1 MKLAICFFGNM
12 GWYHSSSGVKKELA
26 LECLS
31 KTIDQIISLNKD
43 SYFFGHLWS
52 GENTNKLIDLP
63 FTKLLTEDQKTF
75 QLEDDFTNKY
85 TFGNQIKYD
94 LYLKRRFGSDKDSM
108 ISYASKVKSR
118 WYSAQCSL
126 LLADKFSKDNN
137 IKFDNILLLRYD
149 LVLTSSFKLPILK
162 NKIFLGDS
170 TNYSSTLSPFLARIV
185 NLFPLPKIAKVQPNA
200 LKYLFTWFIN
210 YPHVSDT
217 WTYGNYAYMLKLSRL
232 FDEFENFHM
241 SPHIS
246 LLQFYKKEKIMISF
260 INEQGKDY
268 NLYRFQ
274 LK

>member
-12 GWYHSSSGVKKELA
+12 GWYNNSNGVKKELA

-31 KTIDQIISLNKD
+31 KTINQIITLNKD

-52 GENTNKLIDLP
+52 GENTDKLLDLP
-63 FTKLLTEDQKTF
+63 FTNLIIEDQRIF

-85 TFGNQIKYD
+85 NFGNQMKYD
-94 LYLKRRFGSDKDSM
+94 LYLKRRFGSDKEGM

-118 WYSAQCSL
+118 WYSTQCSI
-126 LLADKFSKDNN
+126 LLADKFSKENN
-137 IKFDNILLLRYD
+137 LKFDNILLLRYD
-149 LVLTSSFKLPILK
+149 LVLTSSFKLPVFK

-170 TNYSSTLSPFLARIV
+170 SNYSSTLLPFLARIV
-185 NLFPLPKIAKVQPNA
+185 NLFPLSKIAKVQPNA
-200 LKYLFTWFIN
+200 LKYSLTSFIN

-246 LLQFYKKEKIMISF
+246 LLQFYKKEKIKISF